1 MSLPATFDL
10 NYYIGDT
17 EEFVIYP
24 TAADGSKY
32 DLTNFAAVFVIS
44 NERSA
49 APAWSVNAEVTANA
63 TEGYLHCIIHP
74 SVGLQLQANKS
85 YYYDVEIRKGIGS
98 DEAVYTLLRGTIK
111 PIMGVN
117 KSG

>member
-32 DLTNFAAVFVIS
+32 DLTNFAAAFVIS
-44 NERSA
+44 DERSP
-49 APAWSVNAEVTANA
+49 APAWSVTAEVTANA

-74 SVGLQLQANKS
+74 SVGLQLQEDKL

-98 DEAVYTLLRGTIK
+98 DEAVYTLLRGTIR